1 MCLTITKAV
10 DIDIIQARFLGDSME
25 ESEMP
30 LSSLIN
36 PFHNPHHT
44 SKISRIIQ
52 PLITFV
58 IRLNIPWKI
67 FEPILICI
75 NIG

>member
-25 ESEMP
+25 ESAMS

-36 PFHNPHHT
+36 PFHNPRHT
-44 SKISRIIQ
+44 TKIFRIIQ

-58 IRLNIPWKI
+58 IRLNIP
-67 FEPILICI
+67 
-75 NIG
+75 